1 MKNSIFF
8 YAIFCLGST
17 LKSQDTT
24 ISRISSVQFPFRI
37 GIKSLEECANQVIK
51 GIIYKDSL
59 YTDDHNDQLKSIV
72 WKDGNIRF
80 SPVQNNVLKIDIP
93 LKVWIEKGIGAL
105 GAYTYKNIEFKLI
118 MSFHLVY
125 SISPEWKLKTKTLK
139 NGYIWVQKPSLNFGT
154 IHVPITPL
162 VERILDKKQSEY
174 ATLIDGQ
181 ISKSIDLKAN
191 MMDVWNT
198 MKVPQKVS
206 EEYNTWLAIIPY
218 QVEAKPFVQDDRY
231 IQSAFKLDVAIL
243 SSIGSDS
250 SLRTPT
256 VKDIPNFSYQN
267 FQTDSFRLLT
277 FVTLPYSELNQIAQ
291 KKFINQEYSFQEGK
305 YRIRM
310 NTISLSS
317 NLDKLMIESDLT
329 GSFNGKV
336 RILGEV
342 YFNETNRTIRL
353 RQLEFD
359 LKTKNILHKVANWLF
374 NRKIERNLEDNFEMP
389 IGDILDYCHTNTNKT
404 LNRRQNGF
412 STSGKIWYIAP
423 IGFKCDTNQLLLT
436 LETRGLF
443 SIEK

>member
-1 MKNSIFF
+1 M
-8 YAIFCLGST
+8 
-17 LKSQDTT
+17 
-24 ISRISSVQFPFRI
+24 SRISSIQFPFRI
-37 GIKSLEECANQVIK
+37 GIKSLEECANQAIK

-105 GAYTYKNIEFKLI
+105 GTYTYKNIEFKMV

-139 NGYIWVQKPSLNFGT
+139 NGYIWVQKPSLNFGS

-174 ATLIDGQ
+174 AALIDGQ

-191 MMDVWNT
+191 MIDVWNI

-218 QVEAKPFVQDDRY
+218 KVVAKPFVQNDRY

-317 NLDKLMIESDLT
+317 NLEKLMIESDLT

-342 YFNETNRTIRL
+342 YFNETNRTMRL

-374 NRKIERNLEDNFEMP
+374 NKKIERNLEDNFEMP

-404 LNRRQNGF
+404 LNRKQNGF
-412 STSGKIWYIAP
+412 SMYGNIWCISP
-423 IGFKCDTNQLLLT
+423 IGFKCDENQLLLT
-436 LETRGLF
+436 IEARGQL